1 MLSNNIKMID
11 FFTLLTP
18 VYVSFFWSIVLFS
31 KRLSARQFLS
41 AFMLVASILYFGH
54 ALYFYQNYVVFTWY
68 DAIYTFTSLS
78 VYPMFYIYLR
88 LLTFELKFQ
97 RKHYK
102 HFIIPLIFFAATLI
116 STLLMN
122 QQERLDY
129 FAYSIHSFPGE
140 STASI
145 IKFRYITYYSSRIV
159 FSLQVLFYLLMSI
172 RVLRLH
178 SKQIREYYS
187 NVDEKALLWVKILIV
202 FFALTS
208 FSSFFV
214 NTIGKEIFVYN
225 FNILIFPSL
234 LFSILLFMI
243 GYTGLKQKQVALEI
257 MFDKKMDTNSKNQEE
272 HLSDNEIICK
282 LKEAFELN
290 MLHLDPDL
298 KIWDVCIIL
307 KIDRL
312 KLSNALKNVYG
323 CDFSHYVNKIRCA
336 EVQKII
342 LKSQNISLPELVKKT
357 GFDSQNAMIREYK
370 KHYGKNLLSLITK
383 VR

>member
-1 MLSNNIKMID
+1 MID
-11 FFTLLTP
+11 YFILLTP
-18 VYVSFFWSIVLFS
+18 VYVSFFWSIALFS
-31 KRLSARQFLS
+31 RKLPARQFLS
-41 AFMLVASILYFGH
+41 VFMLTVSILYFGH
-54 ALYFYQNYVVFTWY
+54 ALYFYQNYAVFTWY
-68 DAIYTFTSLS
+68 DALYTLASLS

-102 HFIIPLIFFAATLI
+102 HFILPFFFFAVTFVSNLI
-116 STLLMN
+116 MN

-129 FAYSIHSFPGE
+129 FAYSLYSFSGE
-140 STASI
+140 SIAPI
-145 IKFRYITYYSSRIV
+145 IKFRYIIYYSSRIV
-159 FSLQVLFYLLMSI
+159 FSLQVLFYLIMSM

-187 NVDEKALLWVKILIV
+187 NVDEKALLWVKILII

-208 FSSFFV
+208 FTSIFV
-214 NTIGKEIFVYN
+214 NIIGKETFVHN

-234 LFSILLFMI
+234 IFSILLFMI
-243 GYTGLKQKQVALEI
+243 GYTGLQQKQVALEI
-257 MFDKKMDTNSKNQEE
+257 MFDKKMDTIGENQEE
-272 HLSDNEIICK
+272 DLTDNEIIDK

-298 KIWDVCIIL
+298 KIWDICIIL
-307 KIDRL
+307 KINRL
-312 KLSNALKNVYG
+312 KLSNALKNIYG
-323 CDFSHYVNKIRCA
+323 CNFSYYVNKVRCA

-342 LKSQNISLPELVKKT
+342 SKSQVISIPELVKKT
-357 GFDSQNAMIREYK
+357 GFDSQNSMIREYK
-370 KHYGKNLLSLITK
+370 KHYGKNLLSLITT